1 MSAYYQRKEA
11 TASFHNLCHMEKP
24 QEEKVYH
31 SLIELIGHTPLLEL
45 HHIEKGEETGARILA
60 KIESFNPGGS
70 VKDRTALHM
79 IEKAEKDGILKQGST
94 IIEPTSGNT
103 GIGLAWISSI
113 KGYRLIL
120 TMPDTMSIERRKLL
134 EALGAT
140 VVLTPG
146 VEGMNGAIQKAN
158 ELQQNIPGS
167 FIPQQFSNHANTEAH
182 ITTTAEE
189 IWNDT
194 NGNIDIFVGTVG
206 TGGTITGTAIGLK
219 KHRPDIKVVA
229 VEPYC
234 SAVLSGGKPGAH
246 QIQGIGAGFIPEIY
260 DSQQIDRIIPVKD
273 EEAIRAARL
282 LIHKEGIIAGISS
295 GAALHAAVL
304 LAKEPENKGKTIVVL
319 LPDTGER
326 YLSTAL
332 FNKE

>member
-1 MSAYYQRKEA
+1 MK
-11 TASFHNLCHMEKP
+11 KP
-24 QEEKVYH
+24 QEEKIYH
-31 SLIELIGHTPLLEL
+31 SLMELIGHTPLLEL
-45 HHIEKGEETGARILA
+45 HRIEEEEKTGARILA

-79 IEKAEKDGILKQGST
+79 IEKAEEDGTLQQGYT

-103 GIGLAWISSI
+103 GIGLAWISAL

-134 EALGAT
+134 KALGAT
-140 VVLTPG
+140 VILTPG

-158 ELQQNIPGS
+158 ELQQEIPNS
-167 FIPQQFSNHANTEAH
+167 FIPQQFSNMANTEAH

-189 IWNDT
+189 IWSDT

-219 KHRPDIKVVA
+219 RHRPDIKIVA
-229 VEPYC
+229 VEPYH
-234 SAVLSGGKPGAH
+234 SSVLSGGKPGPH
-246 QIQGIGAGFIPEIY
+246 QIQGIGAGFIPKIY
-260 DSQQIDRIIPVKD
+260 DNQQIDRIIPVKD
-273 EEAIRAARL
+273 EEAFHATRL
-282 LIHKEGIIAGISS
+282 LMQREGIVAGISS
-295 GAALHAAVL
+295 GAALHAAIL
-304 LAKEPENKGKTIVVL
+304 LSKEPENKGKTIVVL

>member
-1 MSAYYQRKEA
+1 MK
-11 TASFHNLCHMEKP
+11 KP
-24 QEEKVYH
+24 QEEKIYH
-31 SLIELIGHTPLLEL
+31 SLMELIGHTPLLEL
-45 HHIEKGEETGARILA
+45 HRIEEEEKNGARILA

-79 IEKAEKDGILKQGST
+79 IEKAEEDGTLQQGYT

-103 GIGLAWISSI
+103 GIGLAWISAL

-134 EALGAT
+134 KALGAT
-140 VVLTPG
+140 VILTPG

-158 ELQQNIPGS
+158 ELQQEIPNS
-167 FIPQQFSNHANTEAH
+167 FIPQQFSNMANTEAH

-189 IWNDT
+189 IWSDT

-219 KHRPDIKVVA
+219 RHRPDIKIVA
-229 VEPYC
+229 VEPYH
-234 SAVLSGGKPGAH
+234 SSVLSGGKPGPH
-246 QIQGIGAGFIPEIY
+246 QIQGIGAGFIPKIY
-260 DSQQIDRIIPVKD
+260 DNQQIDRIIPVKD
-273 EEAIRAARL
+273 EEAFHATRL
-282 LIHKEGIIAGISS
+282 LMQREGIVAGISS
-295 GAALHAAVL
+295 GAALHAAIL
-304 LAKEPENKGKTIVVL
+304 LSKEPENKGKTIVVL

>member
-1 MSAYYQRKEA
+1 MK
-11 TASFHNLCHMEKP
+11 KP
-24 QEEKVYH
+24 QEEKIYH
-31 SLIELIGHTPLLEL
+31 SLMELIGHTPLLEL
-45 HHIEKGEETGARILA
+45 HRIEEEEKTGARILA

-79 IEKAEKDGILKQGST
+79 IEKAEEDGTLQQGYT

-103 GIGLAWISSI
+103 GIGLAWISAL

-134 EALGAT
+134 KALGAT
-140 VVLTPG
+140 VILTPG

-158 ELQQNIPGS
+158 ELQQEIPNS
-167 FIPQQFSNHANTEAH
+167 FIPQQFSNMANTEAH

-189 IWNDT
+189 IWSDT

-219 KHRPDIKVVA
+219 RHRPDIKIVA
-229 VEPYC
+229 VEPYH
-234 SAVLSGGKPGAH
+234 SSVLSGGKPGTH
-246 QIQGIGAGFIPEIY
+246 QIQGIGAGFIPKIY
-260 DSQQIDRIIPVKD
+260 DNQQIDRIIPVKD
-273 EEAIRAARL
+273 EEAFHATRL
-282 LIHKEGIIAGISS
+282 LMQREGIIAGISS
-295 GAALHAAVL
+295 GAALHAAIL
-304 LAKEPENKGKTIVVL
+304 LSKEPENKGKTIVVL

>member
-1 MSAYYQRKEA
+1 MK
-11 TASFHNLCHMEKP
+11 KP
-24 QEEKVYH
+24 QEEKIYH
-31 SLIELIGHTPLLEL
+31 SLMELIGHTPLLEL
-45 HHIEKGEETGARILA
+45 HRIEEEEKNGARILA

-79 IEKAEKDGILKQGST
+79 IEKAEEDGALQQGYT

-103 GIGLAWISSI
+103 GIGLAWISAL

-134 EALGAT
+134 KALGAT
-140 VVLTPG
+140 VILTPG

-158 ELQQNIPGS
+158 ELQQEIPNS
-167 FIPQQFSNHANTEAH
+167 FIPQQFSNMANTEAH

-189 IWNDT
+189 IWSDT

-219 KHRPDIKVVA
+219 RHRPDIKIVA
-229 VEPYC
+229 VEPYH
-234 SAVLSGGKPGAH
+234 SSVLSGGKPGPH
-246 QIQGIGAGFIPEIY
+246 QIQGIGAGFIPKIY
-260 DSQQIDRIIPVKD
+260 DNQQIDRIIPVKD
-273 EEAIRAARL
+273 EEAFHATRL
-282 LIHKEGIIAGISS
+282 LMQREGIVAGISS
-295 GAALHAAVL
+295 GAALHAAIL
-304 LAKEPENKGKTIVVL
+304 LSKEPENKGKTIVVL

>member
-1 MSAYYQRKEA
+1 MK
-11 TASFHNLCHMEKP
+11 KP
-24 QEEKVYH
+24 QEEKIYH
-31 SLIELIGHTPLLEL
+31 SLMELIGHTPLLEL
-45 HHIEKGEETGARILA
+45 HRIEEEEKTGARILA

-79 IEKAEKDGILKQGST
+79 IEKAEEDGTLQQGYT

-103 GIGLAWISSI
+103 GIGLAWISAL

-134 EALGAT
+134 KALGAT
-140 VVLTPG
+140 VILTPG

-158 ELQQNIPGS
+158 ELQQEIPNS
-167 FIPQQFSNHANTEAH
+167 FIPQQFSNMANTEAH

-189 IWNDT
+189 IWSDT

-219 KHRPDIKVVA
+219 RHRPDIKIVA
-229 VEPYC
+229 VEPYH
-234 SAVLSGGKPGAH
+234 SSVLSGGKPGTH
-246 QIQGIGAGFIPEIY
+246 QIQGIGAGFIPKIY
-260 DSQQIDRIIPVKD
+260 DNQQIDRIIPVKD
-273 EEAIRAARL
+273 EEAFHATRL
-282 LIHKEGIIAGISS
+282 LMQREGIVAGISS
-295 GAALHAAVL
+295 GAALHAAIL
-304 LAKEPENKGKTIVVL
+304 LSKEPENKGKTIVVL

>member
-1 MSAYYQRKEA
+1 MK
-11 TASFHNLCHMEKP
+11 KP
-24 QEEKVYH
+24 QEEKIYH
-31 SLIELIGHTPLLEL
+31 SLMELIGHTPLLEL
-45 HHIEKGEETGARILA
+45 HRIEEEEKTGARILA

-79 IEKAEKDGILKQGST
+79 IEKAEEDGTLQQGYT

-103 GIGLAWISSI
+103 GIGLAWISAL

-134 EALGAT
+134 KVLGAT
-140 VVLTPG
+140 VILTPG
-146 VEGMNGAIQKAN
+146 IEGMNGAIQKAK
-158 ELQQNIPGS
+158 ELQQEIPNS
-167 FIPQQFSNHANTEAH
+167 FIPQQFSNMANTEAH

-189 IWNDT
+189 IWSDT

-219 KHRPDIKVVA
+219 RHRPDIKIVA
-229 VEPYC
+229 VEPYH
-234 SAVLSGGKPGAH
+234 SSVLSGGKPGPH
-246 QIQGIGAGFIPEIY
+246 QIQGIGAGFIPKIY
-260 DSQQIDRIIPVKD
+260 DNQQIDRIIPVKD
-273 EEAIRAARL
+273 EEAFHATRL
-282 LIHKEGIIAGISS
+282 LMQREGIVAGISS
-295 GAALHAAVL
+295 GAALHAAIL
-304 LAKEPENKGKTIVVL
+304 LSKEPENKGKTIVVL

>member
-1 MSAYYQRKEA
+1 MK
-11 TASFHNLCHMEKP
+11 KP
-24 QEEKVYH
+24 QEEKIYH
-31 SLIELIGHTPLLEL
+31 SLMELIGHTPLLEL
-45 HHIEKGEETGARILA
+45 HRIEEEEKTGARILA

-79 IEKAEKDGILKQGST
+79 IEKAEEDGTLQQGYT

-103 GIGLAWISSI
+103 GIGLAWISAL

-134 EALGAT
+134 KALGAT
-140 VVLTPG
+140 VILTPG
-146 VEGMNGAIQKAN
+146 IEGMNGAIQKAK
-158 ELQQNIPGS
+158 ELQQEIPNS
-167 FIPQQFSNHANTEAH
+167 FIPQQFSNMANTEAH

-189 IWNDT
+189 IWSDT

-219 KHRPDIKVVA
+219 RHRPDIKIVA
-229 VEPYC
+229 VEPYH
-234 SAVLSGGKPGAH
+234 SSVLSGGKPGPH
-246 QIQGIGAGFIPEIY
+246 QIQGIGAGFIPKIY
-260 DSQQIDRIIPVKD
+260 DNQQIDRIIPVKD
-273 EEAIRAARL
+273 EEAFHATRL
-282 LIHKEGIIAGISS
+282 LMQREGIVAGISS
-295 GAALHAAVL
+295 GAALHAAIL
-304 LAKEPENKGKTIVVL
+304 LSKEPENKGKTIVVL

>member
-1 MSAYYQRKEA
+1 MK
-11 TASFHNLCHMEKP
+11 KP
-24 QEEKVYH
+24 QEEKIYH
-31 SLIELIGHTPLLEL
+31 SLMELIGHTPLLEL
-45 HHIEKGEETGARILA
+45 HRIEEEEKTGAKILA

-79 IEKAEKDGILKQGST
+79 IEKAEEDGTLQQGYT

-103 GIGLAWISSI
+103 GIGLAWISAL

-134 EALGAT
+134 KALGAT
-140 VVLTPG
+140 VILTPG
-146 VEGMNGAIQKAN
+146 VEGMNGAIQKAK
-158 ELQQNIPGS
+158 ELQQEIPNS
-167 FIPQQFSNHANTEAH
+167 FIPQQFSNMANTEAH

-189 IWNDT
+189 IWSDT

-219 KHRPDIKVVA
+219 RHRPDIKIVA
-229 VEPYC
+229 VEPYH
-234 SAVLSGGKPGAH
+234 SSVLSGGKPGPH
-246 QIQGIGAGFIPEIY
+246 QIQGIGAGFIPKIY
-260 DSQQIDRIIPVKD
+260 DNQQIDRIIPVKD
-273 EEAIRAARL
+273 EEAFHATRL
-282 LIHKEGIIAGISS
+282 LMQREGIVAGISS
-295 GAALHAAVL
+295 GAALHAAIL
-304 LAKEPENKGKTIVVL
+304 LSKEPENKGKTIVVL

>member
-1 MSAYYQRKEA
+1 MK
-11 TASFHNLCHMEKP
+11 KP
-24 QEEKVYH
+24 QEEKIYH
-31 SLIELIGHTPLLEL
+31 SLMELIGHTPLLEL
-45 HHIEKGEETGARILA
+45 HRIEEEEKTGARILA

-79 IEKAEKDGILKQGST
+79 IEKAEEDGTLQQGYT

-103 GIGLAWISSI
+103 GIGLAWISAL

-134 EALGAT
+134 KVLGAT
-140 VVLTPG
+140 VILTPG
-146 VEGMNGAIQKAN
+146 VEGMNGAIQKAK
-158 ELQQNIPGS
+158 ELQQEIPNS
-167 FIPQQFSNHANTEAH
+167 FIPQQFSNMANTEAH

-189 IWNDT
+189 IWSDT

-219 KHRPDIKVVA
+219 RHRPDIKIVA
-229 VEPYC
+229 VEPYH
-234 SAVLSGGKPGAH
+234 SSVLSGGKPGPH
-246 QIQGIGAGFIPEIY
+246 QIQGIGAGFIPKIY
-260 DSQQIDRIIPVKD
+260 DNQQIDRIIPVKD
-273 EEAIRAARL
+273 EEAFHATRL
-282 LIHKEGIIAGISS
+282 LMQREGIIAGISS
-295 GAALHAAVL
+295 GAALHAAIL
-304 LAKEPENKGKTIVVL
+304 LSKEPENKGKTIVVL

>member
-1 MSAYYQRKEA
+1 MK
-11 TASFHNLCHMEKP
+11 KP
-24 QEEKVYH
+24 QEEKIYH
-31 SLIELIGHTPLLEL
+31 SLMELIGHTPLLEL
-45 HHIEKGEETGARILA
+45 HRIEEEEKTGARILA

-79 IEKAEKDGILKQGST
+79 IEKAEEDGTLQQGYT

-103 GIGLAWISSI
+103 GIGLAWISAL

-120 TMPDTMSIERRKLL
+120 TMPYTMSIERRKLL
-134 EALGAT
+134 KALGAT
-140 VVLTPG
+140 VILTPG

-158 ELQQNIPGS
+158 ELQQEIPNS
-167 FIPQQFSNHANTEAH
+167 FIPQQFSNMANTEAH

-189 IWNDT
+189 IWSDT

-219 KHRPDIKVVA
+219 RHRPDIKIVA
-229 VEPYC
+229 VEPYH
-234 SAVLSGGKPGAH
+234 SSVLSGGKPGPH
-246 QIQGIGAGFIPEIY
+246 QIQGIGAGFIPKIY
-260 DSQQIDRIIPVKD
+260 DNQQIDRIIPVKD
-273 EEAIRAARL
+273 EEAFHATRL
-282 LIHKEGIIAGISS
+282 LMQREGVVAGISS
-295 GAALHAAVL
+295 GAALHAAIL
-304 LAKEPENKGKTIVVL
+304 LSKEPENKGKTIVVL

>member
-1 MSAYYQRKEA
+1 MK
-11 TASFHNLCHMEKP
+11 MP
-24 QEEKVYH
+24 QEEKIYH
-31 SLIELIGHTPLLEL
+31 SLMELIGHTPLLEL
-45 HHIEKGEETGARILA
+45 HRIEEEEKTGARILA

-79 IEKAEKDGILKQGST
+79 IEKAEEDGTLQQGYT

-103 GIGLAWISSI
+103 GIGLAWISAL

-134 EALGAT
+134 KALGAT
-140 VVLTPG
+140 VILTPG

-158 ELQQNIPGS
+158 ELQQEIPNS
-167 FIPQQFSNHANTEAH
+167 FIPQQFSNMANTEAH

-189 IWNDT
+189 IWSDT

-219 KHRPDIKVVA
+219 RHRPDIKIVA
-229 VEPYC
+229 VEPYH
-234 SAVLSGGKPGAH
+234 SSVLSGGKPGPH
-246 QIQGIGAGFIPEIY
+246 QIQGIGAGFIPKIY
-260 DSQQIDRIIPVKD
+260 DNQQIDRIIPVKD
-273 EEAIRAARL
+273 EEAFHATRL
-282 LIHKEGIIAGISS
+282 LMQREGIIAGVSS
-295 GAALHAAVL
+295 GAVLHAAIL
-304 LAKEPENKGKTIVVL
+304 LSKEPENKGKTIVVL

>member
-1 MSAYYQRKEA
+1 M
-11 TASFHNLCHMEKP
+11 
-24 QEEKVYH
+24 
-31 SLIELIGHTPLLEL
+31 ELIGHTPLLEL
-45 HHIEKGEETGARILA
+45 HRIEEEEKTGAKILA

-79 IEKAEKDGILKQGST
+79 IEKAEEDGTLQQGYT

-103 GIGLAWISSI
+103 GIGLAWISAL

-134 EALGAT
+134 KALGAT
-140 VVLTPG
+140 VILTPG

-158 ELQQNIPGS
+158 ELQQEIPNS
-167 FIPQQFSNHANTEAH
+167 FIPQQFSNMANTEAH
-182 ITTTAEE
+182 ITTTADE
-189 IWNDT
+189 IWSDT

-219 KHRPDIKVVA
+219 RHRPDIKIVA
-229 VEPYC
+229 VEPYH
-234 SAVLSGGKPGAH
+234 SSVLSGGKPGPH
-246 QIQGIGAGFIPEIY
+246 QIQGIGAGFIPKIY
-260 DSQQIDRIIPVKD
+260 DNQQIDRIIPVKD
-273 EEAIRAARL
+273 EEAFHATRL
-282 LIHKEGIIAGISS
+282 LMRREGIIAGISS
-295 GAALHAAVL
+295 GAALHAAIL
-304 LAKEPENKGKTIVVL
+304 LSKEPENKGKTIVVL

>member
-1 MSAYYQRKEA
+1 MK
-11 TASFHNLCHMEKP
+11 KP
-24 QEEKVYH
+24 QEEKIYH
-31 SLIELIGHTPLLEL
+31 SLMELIGHTPLLEL
-45 HHIEKGEETGARILA
+45 HRIEEEEKTGARILA

-79 IEKAEKDGILKQGST
+79 IEKAEEDGTLQQGYT

-103 GIGLAWISSI
+103 GIGLAWISAL

-134 EALGAT
+134 KALGAT
-140 VVLTPG
+140 VILTPG
-146 VEGMNGAIQKAN
+146 VEGMNGAIQKAK
-158 ELQQNIPGS
+158 ELQQEIPNS
-167 FIPQQFSNHANTEAH
+167 FIPQQFSNMANTEAH

-189 IWNDT
+189 IWSDT

-219 KHRPDIKVVA
+219 RHRPDIKIVA
-229 VEPYC
+229 VEPYH
-234 SAVLSGGKPGAH
+234 SSVLSGGKPGPH
-246 QIQGIGAGFIPEIY
+246 QIQGIGAGFIPKIY
-260 DSQQIDRIIPVKD
+260 DNQQIDRIIPVKD
-273 EEAIRAARL
+273 EEAFHATRL
-282 LIHKEGIIAGISS
+282 LMQREGIVAGISS
-295 GAALHAAVL
+295 GAALHAAIL
-304 LAKEPENKGKTIVVL
+304 LSKEPENKGKTIVVL

>member
-1 MSAYYQRKEA
+1 MK
-11 TASFHNLCHMEKP
+11 KP
-24 QEEKVYH
+24 QEEKIYH
-31 SLIELIGHTPLLEL
+31 SLMELIGHTPLLEL
-45 HHIEKGEETGARILA
+45 HRIEEEEKTGARILA

-79 IEKAEKDGILKQGST
+79 IEKAEEDGTLQQGYT

-103 GIGLAWISSI
+103 GIGLAWISAL

-134 EALGAT
+134 KALGAT
-140 VVLTPG
+140 VILTPG
-146 VEGMNGAIQKAN
+146 VEGMNGAIQKAK
-158 ELQQNIPGS
+158 ELQQEIPNS
-167 FIPQQFSNHANTEAH
+167 FIPQQFSNMANTEAH

-189 IWNDT
+189 IWSNT

-219 KHRPDIKVVA
+219 RHRPDIKIVA
-229 VEPYC
+229 VEPYH
-234 SAVLSGGKPGAH
+234 SSVLSGGKPGPH
-246 QIQGIGAGFIPEIY
+246 QIQGIGAGFIPKIY
-260 DSQQIDRIIPVKD
+260 DNQQIDRIIPVKD
-273 EEAIRAARL
+273 EEAFHATRL
-282 LIHKEGIIAGISS
+282 LMQREGIVAGISS
-295 GAALHAAVL
+295 GAALHAAIL
-304 LAKEPENKGKTIVVL
+304 LSKEPENKGKTIVVL

>member
-1 MSAYYQRKEA
+1 MK
-11 TASFHNLCHMEKP
+11 KP
-24 QEEKVYH
+24 QEEKIYH
-31 SLIELIGHTPLLEL
+31 SLMELIGHTPLLEL
-45 HHIEKGEETGARILA
+45 HRIEEEEKTGAKILA

-79 IEKAEKDGILKQGST
+79 IEKAEEDGTLQQGYT

-103 GIGLAWISSI
+103 GIGLAWISAL

-134 EALGAT
+134 KALGAT
-140 VVLTPG
+140 VILTPG

-158 ELQQNIPGS
+158 ELQQEIPNS
-167 FIPQQFSNHANTEAH
+167 FIPQQFSNMANTEAH
-182 ITTTAEE
+182 ITTTADE
-189 IWNDT
+189 IWSDT

-219 KHRPDIKVVA
+219 RHRPDIKIVA
-229 VEPYC
+229 VEPYH
-234 SAVLSGGKPGAH
+234 SSVLSGGKPGPH
-246 QIQGIGAGFIPEIY
+246 QIQGIGAGFIPKIY
-260 DSQQIDRIIPVKD
+260 DNQQIDRIIPVKD
-273 EEAIRAARL
+273 EEAFHATRL
-282 LIHKEGIIAGISS
+282 LMRREGIIAGISS
-295 GAALHAAVL
+295 GAALHAAIL
-304 LAKEPENKGKTIVVL
+304 LSKEPENKGKTIVVL

>member
-1 MSAYYQRKEA
+1 MK
-11 TASFHNLCHMEKP
+11 KP
-24 QEEKVYH
+24 QEEKIYH
-31 SLIELIGHTPLLEL
+31 SLMELIGHTPLLEL
-45 HHIEKGEETGARILA
+45 HRIEEEEKTGARILA

-79 IEKAEKDGILKQGST
+79 IEKAEEDGTLQQGYT

-103 GIGLAWISSI
+103 GIGLAWISAL

-134 EALGAT
+134 KALGAT
-140 VVLTPG
+140 VILTPG

-158 ELQQNIPGS
+158 ELQQEIPNS
-167 FIPQQFSNHANTEAH
+167 FIPQQFSNMANTEAH

-189 IWNDT
+189 IWSET

-219 KHRPDIKVVA
+219 RHRPDIKIVA
-229 VEPYC
+229 VEPYH
-234 SAVLSGGKPGAH
+234 SSVLSGGKPGPH
-246 QIQGIGAGFIPEIY
+246 QIQGIGAGFIPKIY
-260 DSQQIDRIIPVKD
+260 DNQQIDRIIPVKD
-273 EEAIRAARL
+273 EEAFHATRL
-282 LIHKEGIIAGISS
+282 LMQREGIVAGISS
-295 GAALHAAVL
+295 GAALHAAIL
-304 LAKEPENKGKTIVVL
+304 LSKEPENKGKTIVVL